1 MAVRTIIKGDV
12 TGDGRINLEDIIMT
26 RRYIVGSID
35 IVPWQKVAA
44 DVNNDGTVIINDLIA
59 IRNHWNGTH
68 IITEVTEYLE

>member
-12 TGDGRINLEDIIMT
+12 TGDGRINLEDIIIT

-35 IVPWQKVAA
+35 IVPWQKVAV

-68 IITEVTEYLE
+68 IINEATEYLE